1 MSKKERLGEARMMK
15 CGESAII
22 VNYSNYNDIT
32 VKFKTTGELVK
43 TTYSHFKDGFVKSHF
58 TPSVFGVMTNCLLKR
73 FSKATFKY

>member
-32 VKFKTTGELVK
+32 VKFKTTGVLVK
-43 TTYSHFKDGFVKSHF
+43 TTYLHLNNEFAKNNF
-58 TPSVFGVMTNCLLKR
+58 TIIYINII
-73 FSKATFKY
+73 